1 MRGRLRATGAK
12 RSAFLCFACC
22 TLVWALPQERRE
34 AAQGAKAA
42 AARAVDYLSREV
54 PAWSQNNGCFSCH
67 NDGDAARALY
77 AAMQRGYAVP
87 KAALAATT
95 AWVSRPG
102 NWEQNKGDPGFSDKK
117 LANLQ
122 FAASLHA
129 AFAAGQVKE
138 KLPLEQAAAKLT
150 ADQSA
155 DGAWHIEPDTALGSP
170 ATWGS
175 VLATAMALQL
185 LRAVSSPEAAAA
197 ARRAERWLRQV
208 RPNSVPAAATLL
220 TEAVRA
226 TDAPAAQ
233 RQEEC
238 LGLLRRAQTRDGG
251 WGPYP
256 DSPPE
261 AFDTALALLALA
273 EARRQP
279 GVEEMIRRG
288 RGFLIAQQNADGSW
302 TESTRPAGGES
313 YAQRLS
319 TTGWATLALLAT
331 GGQ

>member
-1 MRGRLRATGAK
+1 M
-12 RSAFLCFACC
+12 
-22 TLVWALPQERRE
+22 PQGRRE
-34 AAQGAKAA
+34 SPPAEKAA
-42 AARAVDYLSREV
+42 TARAVEYLCREV

-77 AAMQRGYAVP
+77 AAALKGYAVP

-95 AWVSRPG
+95 AWVSQPG

-122 FAASLHA
+122 FAASLYA

-138 KLPLEQAAAKLT
+138 KSPLEQAAAKLLT
-150 ADQSA
+150 DQSA

-170 ATWGS
+170 ATWGTA
-175 VLATAMALQL
+175 LATAMALRI
-185 LRAVSSPEAAAA
+185 LRAVPSPAMVAATAAAVG
-197 ARRAERWLRQV
+197 RAERWLRQA
-208 RPNSVPAAATLL
+208 RPNSVPVAATLL
-220 TEAVRA
+220 VEAART
-226 TDAPAAQ
+226 TDAAAGQ
-233 RQEEC
+233 RLAEC
-238 LGLLRRAQTRDGG
+238 LRLLGRAQTRDGG

-256 DSPPE
+256 NSPPE

-273 EARRQP
+273 EARRHP

-288 RGFLIAQQNADGSW
+288 RGFLIAQQKADGSW

-331 GGQ
+331 GKD